1 MPCLS
6 MAKGLKLV
14 MKTHVHMDR
23 EHIYSWLV
31 KELVLELEVCW
42 YIWNDGEQ
50 LEMFDPGK

>member
-1 MPCLS
+1 